1 MTDVSKEPSQTS
13 EPIKAAPALRRQAE
27 NIAIVQSAPSP
38 DGAAEMTPVETKRL
52 IHELRV
58 HQIELE
64 MQNEELRRTQQE
76 LARERARYFDMYD
89 LAPVGYCTINEAGLI
104 QQANLT
110 AATLMDVARSALV
123 QQPVSRFVFR
133 DDQDIYYRH
142 RKLLL
147 QSGQAQSFEL
157 RLLKRDGS
165 PFWAHMNA
173 TLAQDDDGAPIMR
186 VVLKDIT
193 LRKQHENQ
201 MHIQSLVLDQI
212 QEHVTVTDLD
222 GIVLFVNQIEE
233 RALSLS
239 HHAGIGK
246 HVSAYGDGPLAD
258 ATQEEIVKL
267 TRTQGA
273 WQGKVQY
280 LMADGSY
287 SLRELHTALIKDEAG
302 QAIAMVGIGTDIT
315 ARYKLEEALRQREQY
330 QRALLDNFP
339 FMVWLKDDQ
348 SRFLAVN
355 KAFATSFGW
364 PSPQSLI
371 GCNDFDIVPP
381 DRALQYRADDQ
392 AVLASGTSKQVE
404 EMTGIDE
411 QYRWVETYKS
421 PITVDGRVLGTV
433 GFARDITERK
443 RIETALIFAMADSEK
458 ANHAKSRFLAAAS
471 HDLRQPLAALALY
484 VGVLKTKSEPDQTPL
499 VDKIQDCVDNLS
511 KLLTDLLDL
520 SKLDAG
526 VVNPKPSDFALKD
539 LLCSLVT
546 VHCAEAES
554 KGLRLRV
561 RPCGVIARTDPTLL
575 RRILDNL
582 LANAIR
588 YTQQGGVLMAC
599 RRHQGKL
606 WIEVW
611 DTGVGIAPDQT
622 GIIFEEFRQ
631 LGDDARNRGS
641 GLGLA
646 IVAKMADLLGL
657 QIRLSSQPGRG
668 SMFAIELPEVQV
680 KLPEEVPAPP
690 VTVRSLRI
698 GVVDDN
704 PLVLHALALSLES
717 YGHQV
722 VAAQTI
728 KELLERLGAEAPD
741 IIISDYR
748 LTDAETGFDAIRAAR
763 ERFGADL
770 PALIITGDTDPTLIR
785 SMVDRGIS
793 VHYKPLQI
801 NVLQAL
807 IMDATEQR

>member
-1 MTDVSKEPSQTS
+1 MTDVNKEPGQTTGR
-13 EPIKAAPALRRQAE
+13 EAQ
-27 NIAIVQSAPSP
+27 
-38 DGAAEMTPVETKRL
+38 MTTADAQRL

-64 MQNEELRRTQQE
+64 MQNEELRRTQQA
-76 LARERARYFDMYD
+76 LARERARYFDLYD
-89 LAPVGYCTINEAGLI
+89 LAPVGYCTITEAGLI

-110 AATLMDVARSALV
+110 AANLLDVARSALV

-133 DDQDIYYRH
+133 EDQDIYYRH

-147 QSGQAQSFEL
+147 ESEQAQSCEL

-165 PFWAHMNA
+165 PFWTHMNA
-173 TLAQDDDGAPIMR
+173 TLAQDDDGAPTMR
-186 VVLKDIT
+186 VVLKDIS

-212 QEHVTVTDLD
+212 QEHVTVTDLN
-222 GIVLFVNQIEE
+222 GVVLFVNQIEE
-233 RALSLS
+233 RALSQS
-239 HHAGIGK
+239 RHAGIGK
-246 HVSAYGDGPLAD
+246 HVSAYGHGPLAD
-258 ATQEEIVKL
+258 ATQEEIVRI

-287 SLRELHTALIKDEAG
+287 SLRDLRTALIKDEAG

-315 ARYKLEEALRQREQY
+315 ARYKAEEVLRQREQY

-348 SRFLAVN
+348 SSFLAVN
-355 KAFATSFGW
+355 KVFATRFGW

-381 DRALQYRADDQ
+381 ERAMQYRADDQ
-392 AVLASGTSKQVE
+392 AVLASGTSRQVE
-404 EMTGIDE
+404 EMSGMGE
-411 QYRWVETYKS
+411 QYGWVETYKS

-433 GFARDITERK
+433 GFARDITVRK
-443 RIETALIFAMADSEK
+443 RTEAALISAMAESEK

-484 VGVLKTKSEPDQTPL
+484 VGVLKNKTEPDQAPL

-526 VVNPKPSDFALKD
+526 VIQPKPTDFAIKD
-539 LLCSLVT
+539 LMCSLMT
-546 VHCAEAES
+546 LHCAEAES
-554 KGLRLRV
+554 KGLRLRG

-588 YTQQGGVLMAC
+588 YTQQGGVLIAC

-611 DTGVGIAPDQT
+611 DTGIGIAPDQT

-646 IVAKMADLLGL
+646 IVAKMANLLGL
-657 QIRLSSQPGRG
+657 QIRLRSQPGRG
-668 SMFAIELPEVQV
+668 SMFAIELPEVHV
-680 KLPEEVPAPP
+680 KPPEQAQAQP
-690 VTVRSLRI
+690 VTLRSLRI
-698 GVVDDN
+698 AVVDDN

-717 YGHQV
+717 HGHQV
-722 VAAQTI
+722 VAALTI
-728 KELLERLGAEAPD
+728 KELLERLGTQAPD

-748 LTDAETGFDAIRAAR
+748 LTDAETGFDAIRATR

-801 NVLQAL
+801 DVLQAL